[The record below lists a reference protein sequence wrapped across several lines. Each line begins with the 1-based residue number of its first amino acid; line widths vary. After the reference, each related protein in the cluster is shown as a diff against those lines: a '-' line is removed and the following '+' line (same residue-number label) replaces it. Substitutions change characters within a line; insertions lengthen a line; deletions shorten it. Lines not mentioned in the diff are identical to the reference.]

1 MTVPAQ
7 QAKLLEFGQ
16 RVRARRKLLRLS
28 IRRLAE
34 DSQISPSY
42 LSAIESGR
50 NPATGRPPEPSIGVV
65 ERLSKA
71 LGLTGPVFAA
81 DDETQGGCC
90 CHGNHVLLY
99 RLDDER
105 RDLIEILQM
114 AFGGEVAQ
122 WLCISDP
129 RRAPESREGV
139 IAWQWPFGRFPYPD
153 TFLVPDR
160 ICDALETQV
169 KGLAG
174 RVTAADYGLV
184 IADCSAVM
192 RWMINPEA
200 EIDYEERWVERST
213 DILTRHVGR
222 APQANVCVY
231 LHRDLEALDG
241 KIDVLGA
248 ILSLFETHARTF
260 VVDPSGAVLSG
271 PEAMSAILAESRPSG
286 VSSSAWRTLCGAAA
300 RSYAG

>member
-1 MTVPAQ
+1 MSLPAD
-7 QAKLLEFGQ
+7 QAKLIEFGQ
-16 RVRARRKLLRLS
+16 RVRTRRKLLRLS
-28 IRRLAE
+28 IRKLAE

-65 ERLSKA
+65 ERLTTA
-71 LGLTGPVFAA
+71 LGLSGPVFSAEGECPCGSA
-81 DDETQGGCC
+81 CGD
-90 CHGNHVLLY
+90 NHVLLY
-99 RLDDER
+99 RLDDNS
-105 RDLIEILQM
+105 RDLTEILRI
-114 AFGGEVAQ
+114 AFGTEVDQ

-129 RRAPESREGV
+129 RIAPERRDGV

-174 RVTAADYGLV
+174 RVTSEDYGLV

-200 EIDYEERWVERST
+200 EIDFEDRWVERST
-213 DILTRHVGR
+213 DILKRHIGR
-222 APQANVCVY
+222 VPKANVCVY

-248 ILSLFETHARTF
+248 ILSLFASHTRTV
-260 VVDPSGAVLSG
+260 VVDPSGAVLKG
-271 PEAMSAILAESRPSG
+271 QEAVSAILAESRPSG